1 MAETLVTLLAVIA
14 LVGGC
19 TLVAIVA
26 TTAIGVFVGRL
37 EVALG
42 TSMLLMGTL
51 LYVIGGSRWQV
62 VGLVAV
68 THAIAGG
75 LIWYKNKVR
84 RK

>member
-1 MAETLVTLLAVIA
+1 
-14 LVGGC
+14 
-19 TLVAIVA
+19 
-26 TTAIGVFVGRL
+26 
-37 EVALG
+37 
-42 TSMLLMGTL
+42 
-51 LYVIGGSRWQV
+51 VIGGSRWQV

>member
-1 MAETLVTLLAVIA
+1 MLA
-14 LVGGC
+14 C
-19 TLVAIVA
+19 TRITRA
-26 TTAIGVFVGRL
+26 TFC
-37 EVALG
+37 
-42 TSMLLMGTL
+42 TSTPD
-51 LYVIGGSRWQV
+51 V